1 MKMVKRAHPPRPRP
15 TGVESGRMFGK
26 NYVEN
31 TRAPAKCTNP
41 ILESALFLC
50 NIPYCILEKDMVLYW
65 CQGERL
71 SNREATKSASVVMK
85 SGLSKKKCKNPLDK
99 SPRMWYNKDVLK
111 RGTKKLGRDLPREM
125 EIDTMANKMTN
136 KGALQFVL
144 DTYDVPADVA
154 EKLNAM
160 LAQLEKKS
168 GAERKPTARQ
178 VENAKI
184 KDKILSQMEPNVLYT
199 VGEMLKKFDTSED
212 MTSQRLTALLSQMAD
227 DGAVA
232 KTKEKGKSLFSL
244 AE

>member
-1 MKMVKRAHPPRPRP
+1 M
-15 TGVESGRMFGK
+15 RMFRHGRTFTVK
-26 NYVEN
+26 AVTVLPFRQTE
-31 TRAPAKCTNP
+31 
-41 ILESALFLC
+41 F
-50 NIPYCILEKDMVLYW
+50 LEK
-65 CQGERL
+65 
-71 SNREATKSASVVMK
+71 KF
-85 SGLSKKKCKNPLDK
+85 KKPLDK

-144 DTYDVPADVA
+144 DTYDVPSEVA
-154 EKLNAM
+154 EKLTSM
-160 LAQLEKKS
+160 LTQLEKKS

-212 MTSQRLTALLSQMAD
+212 MTSQRLTALLSQMTE
-227 DGAVA
+227 DGSVT
-232 KTKEKGKSLFSL
+232 KTKDKGKSLFSL